1 MKRAKKILSLLLSA
15 AIVLSL
21 IVVPS
26 ISASAATLTA
36 PETYAVN
43 TLGAEIGE
51 TLLFETFDKGSSS
64 RLSGNQAISNDYTQK
79 NGWEFYDTNKF
90 LWHANASTFQ
100 VHDSIFQFWCSNG
113 EGLVVLPQL
122 NATDYIYTAKIKRGG
137 WGNAGARVS
146 VITGMGADVST
157 DPTYQRFGVKYDSAT
172 SDGVYTVDD
181 VVYRRSDGSQVSK
194 AFTGSYDMVDYI
206 DFTVISYK
214 GTNYYFIEDE
224 FIFSDTKVDVLNERL
239 GVHIISAD
247 AAIDEVTVKK
257 LNTPVVKTAAEK
269 YAEKTL
275 GAELGEVLLEESFS
289 KASMSAAVSGNATII
304 SSDYTQN
311 PGWQLFDTGL
321 GLWHNNAVGCNI
333 KDGYMN
339 FYCYSGESLVVL
351 PQLNAK
357 NYIFTAKIK
366 RAGNGHATSSVGL
379 VTDIAND
386 AANSTTF
393 QRFLTAFDASAAG
406 APHTLTAASVKNNS
420 KTTNHTITG
429 TYNMSDYV
437 NFTVIS
443 YNGNKYFFVEEELI
457 ATAAGIVNEGERL
470 GFFLSSK
477 TIFIDDVVVKGLNV
491 PPPAEEKF
499 AATLGAEIG
508 EVLLEEHFD
517 KGDMA
522 KLTGNNTISGDYTQM
537 PGWEFVDTAPFIWH
551 ANAASVRIVNGAANF
566 WCSNGNAALIL
577 PQLNE
582 SNYIFTA
589 KIKRSGW
596 GSAGASAGILTDLSA
611 NLDASNPQIRLVGY
625 YDSATEDGAFP
636 FTKVITKSNGGADR
650 EITLENTYDLVSYVD
665 FGVVSYEGTNYY
677 FLNGDYIGSAAK
689 VGGEGERLGF
699 YLSTADI
706 AVDDV
711 YVKELNG
718 PTLDVVE
725 IAGINAVKVAENVAD
740 NNAYKVSLTMNAD
753 VAANVGFFTADADS
767 AASVGYVEG
776 ANATIISVEA
786 GATAAEA
793 FVTVDKKG
801 GKNSAVGSDLYM
813 YVIDG
818 DVSELNVSEA
828 SAVLLTDVTGEK
840 PLIAHGGASIL
851 KNVAENAYQA
861 LRYYFNYDTING
873 NDIVIDGEVYTVKS
887 RGFLLTNGGV
897 NADAQITRSAAN
909 GTTIKDI
916 NVTKLDNCW
925 ESVANNDALNSDKL
939 TYSIYATGFKPVNG
953 TYNNTNKLYVKG
965 YVVVEINDV
974 EYTLYSEEFNTT
986 VSEVAN
992 LI

>member
-1 MKRAKKILSLLLSA
+1 MKRAKKFLSLLLSA

-36 PETYAVN
+36 SETYAVN

-64 RLSGNQAISNDYTQK
+64 RLSGNQAISNDYTQR

-146 VITGMGADVST
+146 VITSMGADVST
-157 DPTYQRFGVKYDSAT
+157 APTYQRFGVKYDSAT

-194 AFTGSYDMVDYI
+194 AFTGSYDMVDYL

-224 FIFSDTKVDVLNERL
+224 FIFSDIKVDVLNERL

-269 YAEKTL
+269 YAENTL
-275 GAELGEVLLEESFS
+275 GAELGDVLLEESFS
-289 KASMSAAVSGNATII
+289 KGSMSAAVSGNHVI
-304 SSDYTQN
+304 SSDYTQKA
-311 PGWQLFDTGL
+311 GWEFFDTGA
-321 GLWHNNAVGCNI
+321 GVWHANAGSCII
-333 KDGYMN
+333 KDGFLN
-339 FYCYSGESLVVL
+339 FYCSYGDSAVLL
-351 PQLNAK
+351 PQLNTSD
-357 NYIFTAKIK
+357 YVFTAKLK
-366 RAGNGHATSSVGL
+366 RGGWGNTASAIAL
-379 VTDIAND
+379 VTDVAND
-386 AANSTTF
+386 ARNTSTF
-393 QRFLTAFDASAAG
+393 QRFSVNFNGES
-406 APHTLTAASVKNNS
+406 APHTLTAAFVKNNS
-420 KTTNHTITG
+420 KTTNYTING
-429 TYNMSDYV
+429 TYDMGNYV
-437 NFTVIS
+437 DFTIVS
-443 YNGNKYFFVEEELI
+443 FKGMKYFFIEDELV
-457 ATAAGIVNEGERL
+457 ATAAGIVNEGERI
-470 GFFLSSK
+470 GFYISTKSLAV
-477 TIFIDDVVVKGLNV
+477 DDVVVKKLNV
-491 PPPAEEKF
+491 PTPAEEKF

-522 KLTGNNTISGDYTQM
+522 KVTGNNTISGNYTQM
-537 PGWEFVDTAPFIWH
+537 PGWEFYDTAPFIWH
-551 ANAASVRIVNGAANF
+551 SNAASFRISNGAANF

-582 SNYIFTA
+582 SNYVFTA

-596 GSAGASAGILTDLSA
+596 GSTGASAGILTDLGA
-611 NLDASNPQIRLVGY
+611 NLDAGKPQIRFIGY

-636 FTKVITKSNGGADR
+636 FTKVITRANDVDKQLT
-650 EITLENTYDLVSYVD
+650 IENTYDLAAYVD

-689 VGGEGERLGF
+689 VAGEGERLGF
-699 YLSTADI
+699 YLGTADI
-706 AVDDV
+706 SVDDV

-767 AASVGYVEG
+767 AATVGYVEG
-776 ANATIISVEA
+776 ENATIISVEA

-965 YVVVEINDV
+965 YVVVEINGV
-974 EYTLYSEEFNTT
+974 EYTLYSEEYNTT